1 MTVAIGSEHKSPRA
15 AHLPNRRRPHRI
27 AKLLDRRVGRD
38 DIRRQGEHDDETENG
53 EAENG
58 ASVLAERRP
67 ERRQRRGLG
76 EDGRRVFSNR
86 GGERGGVS
94 GHGESADR

>member
-1 MTVAIGSEHKSPRA
+1 MTVAIGSEHKAPGA
-15 AHLPNRRRPHRI
+15 ARLPNRRRPHGV
-27 AKLLDRRVGRD
+27 AKLLDRRMGRD
-38 DIRRQGEHDDETENG
+38 DIRRQGQQDDEAENG

-76 EDGRRVFSNR
+76 EDGRRLLSNR

-94 GHGESADR
+94 GHGESSDR

>member
-1 MTVAIGSEHKSPRA
+1 MPVAIGSEHKSPGA
-15 AHLPNRRRPHRI
+15 ARLPDRRRPHGV

-38 DIRRQGEHDDETENG
+38 DIRRQGEQGDETEDG

-58 ASVLAERRP
+58 APVLAERRP
-67 ERRQRRGLG
+67 ERRERRGLG
-76 EDGRRVFSNR
+76 EDGLRIFSNR

-94 GHGESADR
+94 GHDESADR

>member
-1 MTVAIGSEHKSPRA
+1 MTVPVGSKHKAPGAARSPD
-15 AHLPNRRRPHRI
+15 RRRPHGV

-38 DIRRQGEHDDETENG
+38 DIRRERDEDDEDENR

-58 ASVLAERRP
+58 AAVLAERRP

-76 EDGRRVFSNR
+76 EDGRRLFGDR
-86 GGERGGVS
+86 RLEGGSVS